1 MKYTFLSLLIASS
14 LVWTAATPAETSLRP
29 DMDLQL
35 ANVNV
40 GDQAPELAYQNPNV
54 VRIYNEYKDKRY
66 TAGKGFEI
74 YSVSLDQAKDRW
86 IQAIEKDGLVWA
98 SHVSDLRG
106 WKAQGAA
113 LYGVNSIPMTFLVDS
128 NGKVIAKGL
137 RGAQLE
143 AALKS
148 LLK

>member
-1 MKYTFLSLLIASS
+1 
-14 LVWTAATPAETSLRP
+14 
-29 DMDLQL
+29 
-35 ANVNV
+35 
-40 GDQAPELAYQNPNV
+40 
-54 VRIYNEYKDKRY
+54 
-66 TAGKGFEI
+66 
-74 YSVSLDQAKDRW
+74 LDQAKDRW
-86 IQAIEKDGLVWA
+86 VQAIEKDGLVWA
-98 SHVSDLRG
+98 NHVSDLRG

-113 LYGVNSIPMTFLVDS
+113 LYGVNAIPMTFLVDG